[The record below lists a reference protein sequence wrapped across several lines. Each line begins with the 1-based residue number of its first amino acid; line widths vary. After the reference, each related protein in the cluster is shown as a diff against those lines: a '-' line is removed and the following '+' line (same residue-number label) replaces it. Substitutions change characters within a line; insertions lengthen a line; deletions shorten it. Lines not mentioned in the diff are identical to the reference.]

1 MSSKTKTV
9 PVWENVPTTKANLR
23 GYARTSEGPYK
34 YKTSITWENV
44 PNKPLLL
51 SYLFWYFQHTA
62 EYPTRDTGR
71 SVQVHL
77 LLKTLGLVNIS
88 TSSDGED
95 DEEWLITEKGN
106 ALVQYI
112 LDVPLPEQKIT
123 WVMPGAED

>member
-1 MSSKTKTV
+1 MPSKDKTV

-23 GYARTSEGPYK
+23 GYARVSGGS
-34 YKTSITWENV
+34 KTSTTWENV

-51 SYLFWYFQHTA
+51 SYLLWYFQHTA
-62 EYPTRDTGR
+62 EYPTRDAGR
-71 SVQVHL
+71 SVQVHA
-77 LLKTLGLVNIS
+77 LLKALGLVNRS

-123 WVMPGAED
+123 WVMPGTED